1 MPYIHNP
8 GAITMSGDINI
19 GAVEIQD
26 EDTTLRAHVTQAGL
40 MVDIGDESKIGAS
53 VFTTIG
59 ATQTRLNTTPL
70 VSAQGYPM
78 DVELEAQFAPCW
90 IYQGGSTVNIPA
102 GHLKRI
108 RENEWQ
114 VVTISGVDEAYFA
127 CLRES
132 TTSTASG
139 LLVATRMD
147 RKGA

>member
-1 MPYIHNP
+1 MPYIHNTSP
-8 GAITMSGDINI
+8 ITISGDFNI

-26 EDTTLRAHVTQAGL
+26 EDTSLRAHVTQAGL
-40 MVDIGDESKIGAS
+40 MVDIGDRSLIGSS

-59 ATQTRLNTTPL
+59 ATETRLDTSSL
-70 VSAQGYPM
+70 SSAGGYPM
-78 DVELEAQFAPCW
+78 DLELEAQFAPCW
-90 IYQGGSTVNIPA
+90 IYQGGSTVTLPA

-114 VVTISGVDEAYFA
+114 VVTVSGIDEAYFA

-147 RKGA
+147 RRI